1 MSADPQDLSAI
12 QLRVAMILDV
22 LDGLLQSGVLTVLLR
37 GKEEGLQARTLRR
50 ELATMRKLVV
60 SLRSK

>member
-37 GKEEGLQARTLRR
+37 GKEESLQARTLRS